1 MMVRYLIWCH
11 IVTILWSNEI
21 KPDGVDVVVREVEG
35 AKRRCA
41 DHRAQ
46 VGNQVVRQVE
56 LLLRFGFQWV
66 RGFPWG
72 GEDTGRG
79 KWVESKVLRLLQ
91 MQNEYVENRSRSS
104 LWEDWGQDSLA
115 WTSSESLISNDFK
128 SVSPAL
134 AGQWDRWSG
143 WSGCCRPW
151 GWSGRAG
158 WTRGCPRR
166 STWGWLLWGQEIILA
181 MIPDERFWSELSMN
195 FQPFQISWLENLLRY
210 ALTKCMY
217 VGIYCK
223 WTKHG
228 EIFYSNRQYLSDRSK
243 KNNWRARYQWTIW
256 YNTTYVMFVHLTFYK
271 TSL

>member
-1 MMVRYLIWCH
+1 MVLMLLCARLRERSAG
-11 IVTILWSNEI
+11 VPTIGLRWEIRLWDKSSSSWDLGFSEWGGC
-21 KPDGVDVVVREVEG
+21 PEVEERTLG
-35 AKRRCA
+35 EESEWKVKFWGCSRCRMNMSRIDP
-41 DHRAQ
+41 DH
-46 VGNQVVRQVE
+46 
-56 LLLRFGFQWV
+56 
-66 RGFPWG
+66 PC
-72 GEDTGRG
+72 G
-79 KWVESKVLRLLQ
+79 KIEVKT
-91 MQNEYVENRSRSS
+91 
-104 LWEDWGQDSLA
+104 A
-115 WTSSESLISNDFK
+115 WTSSKSLISNDFK

-151 GWSGRAG
+151 GWWGRAG

-223 WTKHG
+223 WTNHG
-228 EIFYSNRQYLSDRSK
+228 EIFYNNRQYLSDRSK
-243 KNNWRARYQWTIW
+243 KNNWRARYQWTI
-256 YNTTYVMFVHLTFYK
+256 
-271 TSL
+271 